1 MNDKRRRFSLSGL
14 LLLTVSAAL
23 TLCGFYLLHTVP
35 DGLQYAVP
43 APQGKEALQALAS
56 DMEKALQSM
65 AELTEET
72 ALSVRAQHKTLSG
85 PMDAR
90 EVTVYA
96 VTEGYFDLRLEPLL
110 EGRYPR
116 GDSPEIVLEQ
126 AMAYLL
132 FPGGSAVGETVELAG
147 TNWTVVGILRDKT
160 RFGEADERAAFLSLP
175 AALDAGISAQT
186 IELLLRFPAGENAAA
201 LVKSALSAARDGG
214 TFHDLASEK
223 AAARMP
229 LRWTAVVLLVL
240 LLKGLTRRLIRW
252 GKAEYAQYRTLLQTC
267 YRRQLL
273 GWLTLRLALL
283 LIGSAAAGGVVLLV
297 VHLLTEA
304 ALLFPHW
311 IPEKPLSLPSYIS
324 RFWSIHRADAASVFC
339 QTAESRAVA
348 LASTLFQASLFLL
361 TAGGIAHLSAQFGRH
376 ERREKP

>member
-35 DGLQYAVP
+35 DDLQYAVP
-43 APQGKEALQALAS
+43 APQGKEALRALAS
-56 DMEKALQSM
+56 DLEKALQSA

-72 ALSVRAQHKTLSG
+72 ALSIRAQHSTLTG
-85 PMDAR
+85 PMDAQ
-90 EVTVYA
+90 EATVYA
-96 VTEGYFDLRLEPLL
+96 VTEGYFDLRHEALL

-116 GDSPEIVLEQ
+116 GNSPEIVLEQ

-132 FPGGSAVGETVELAG
+132 FPGGIALGGTVELEG
-147 TNWTVVGILRDKT
+147 TNWMVVGVIRDKI
-160 RFGEADERAAFLSLP
+160 RFGEVDERVAFVPLP
-175 AALDAGISAQT
+175 AALDAGIDAQT
-186 IELLLRFPAGENAAA
+186 VELLLRFPAGENAAA
-201 LVKSALSAARDGG
+201 LAKSALSAARDGG

-229 LRWTAVVLLVL
+229 LRWAAVVLLAL
-240 LLKGLTRRLIRW
+240 LFKNLIRRLIRW

-304 ALLFPHW
+304 ELLFPHW

-324 RFWSIHRADAASVFC
+324 RFWAIHRADAASVFC
-339 QTAESRAVA
+339 QTAESRAVT
-348 LASTLFQASLFLL
+348 LASTLFQVSLFLL
-361 TAGGIAHLSAQFGRH
+361 AAGGITYASARFGHH

>member
-56 DMEKALQSM
+56 DMEKALESTS
-65 AELTEET
+65 ELTEET
-72 ALSVRAQHKTLSG
+72 ALCARDQHRTLTSS
-85 PMDAR
+85 MDAQ

-96 VTEGYFDLRLEPLL
+96 VTEGYFDLRHEALL

-116 GDSPEIVLEQ
+116 GDSPEIVVEQ

-147 TNWTVVGILRDKT
+147 MNWTVVGILRDKT

-240 LLKGLTRRLIRW
+240 LLKGLTRRLISF
-252 GKAEYAQYRTLLQTC
+252 GKAEFAHYRTLLQTR

-273 GWLTLRLALL
+273 GWLALRLALL